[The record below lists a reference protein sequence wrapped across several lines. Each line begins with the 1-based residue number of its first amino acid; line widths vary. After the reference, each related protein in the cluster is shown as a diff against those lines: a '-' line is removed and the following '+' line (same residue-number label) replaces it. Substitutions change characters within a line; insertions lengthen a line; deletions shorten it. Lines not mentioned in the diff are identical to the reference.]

1 MSQGWP
7 LCHVSETTKQTG
19 VGKFIFVPSFLENHD
34 RYACDRYTIWVLLEW
49 KVCHAMG
56 HRFPKPKT

>member
-1 MSQGWP
+1 MSQDWP

-19 VGKFIFVPSFLENHD
+19 AGKFIFVPSFLENHD
-34 RYACDRYTIWVLLEW
+34 RYACNRYTIWVLLEW